1 MKRLV
6 DDSIA
11 PELHDLLRSAEG
23 DAPPAPEDRQ
33 DKIIAA
39 IAASTAG
46 GAATAA
52 VTAAASTRLDGL
64 VRFAKWAAPLFGV
77 VVAASYV
84 GVREPADRAQPVEPG
99 GTPAPA
105 VEQVQRP
112 PEAEPPPTATRE
124 EGVRVEDLP
133 SAAASAQ
140 RPAARADGDVPRP
153 PSPAAARPLPA
164 PEPNIDAEIAAIDKA
179 RGALA
184 GERPAEALGRVEAY
198 RSTFADP
205 HFADEAD
212 AIEVQALAALGRK
225 DEARGKAER
234 FLATRARSPYA
245 QRVRSAAGL
254 K

>member
-6 DDSIA
+6 DESIA
-11 PELHDLLRSAEG
+11 PELRDLLRSAEG

-33 DKIIAA
+33 DEIIAA

-52 VTAAASTRLDGL
+52 VTAAGATRLDGL
-64 VRFAKWAAPLFGV
+64 LRFAKWTAPLLGV

-84 GVREPADRAQPVEPG
+84 VVKDPANPAQPAG
-99 GTPAPA
+99 LPAPP

-112 PEAEPPPTATRE
+112 SEGEPPSIATRA

-133 SAAASAQ
+133 SAAVAPQ
-140 RPAARADGDVPRP
+140 RPPPRAEGEMPRP
-153 PSPAAARPLPA
+153 PSAGAARPAPA
-164 PEPNIDAEIAAIDKA
+164 PEPSFDAEIAAIDKA

-184 GERPAEALGRVEAY
+184 GERPAEALARVEAY

-212 AIEVQALAALGRK
+212 AIEIQALAALGRK
-225 DEARGKAER
+225 DEARRKAER